1 MDYVFHVL
9 QARNKIFPF
18 LQIPAIYLIKST
30 NDGLVFQYFWKF
42 KIMHLTMF
50 WKITQSYIWV
60 TITLMSTVPYSSVI
74 IDVDSWS
81 VVITLTLSVTL
92 QLKKTSP

>member
-1 MDYVFHVL
+1 MGTYTDDYVFHVL

-60 TITLMSTVPYSSVI
+60 TTVPYSSVI
-74 IDVDSWS
+74 IDVDNCS

-92 QLKKTSP
+92 QLEKTSP